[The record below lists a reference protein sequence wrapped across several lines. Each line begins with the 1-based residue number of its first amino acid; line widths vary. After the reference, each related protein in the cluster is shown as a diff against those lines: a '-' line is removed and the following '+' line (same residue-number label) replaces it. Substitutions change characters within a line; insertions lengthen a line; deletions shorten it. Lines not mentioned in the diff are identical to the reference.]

1 MKFLAS
7 LLFLAVVLWPSSSCT
22 QNLGSDQKQLETM
35 VVELYQAM
43 IAKDRNTLEKL
54 TAETLSYGHSSGTL
68 ENKAAYIEAILN
80 GPFEFLSIDPANQT
94 ISVSGDTAIV
104 RHIFNAKGKNNGE
117 NVDVHIGVILV
128 FQKHTRVW
136 KLIARQAYKL

>member
-7 LLFLAVVLWPSSSCT
+7 LLLLTVVLCPSSSCT

-43 IAKDRNTLEKL
+43 V
-54 TAETLSYGHSSGTL
+54 
-68 ENKAAYIEAILN
+68 LN
-80 GPFEFLSIDPANQT
+80 GPFEFLSIDPVDQT

-117 NVDVHIGVILV
+117 NVDVHIGVIMV